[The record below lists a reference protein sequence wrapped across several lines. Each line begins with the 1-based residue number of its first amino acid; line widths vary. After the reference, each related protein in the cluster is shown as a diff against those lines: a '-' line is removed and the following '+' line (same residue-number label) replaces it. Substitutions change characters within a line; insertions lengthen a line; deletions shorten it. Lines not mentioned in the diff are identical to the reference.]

1 MTNRTAELALKT
13 LEVLDERGW
22 STGSLIDDDWVYA
35 SAYDVPFNERH
46 SEFFDEDGNLR
57 PEKAAECKVCV
68 LGAAGEAFYGD
79 PRRGYSTA
87 KYADPEYVAFVE
99 TLANKV
105 DPYHRLVDRDAAVY
119 GFNDSAGEDAV
130 RQLLADVAAGAQAA
144 EAVA

>member
-22 STGSLIDDDWVYA
+22 STGSLIDDTWIYENE
-35 SAYDVPFNERH
+35 YDIPVNDRH
-46 SEFFDEDGNLR
+46 REFFDEAGLLR

-68 LGAAGEAFYGD
+68 LGAAGVAFYGD

-105 DPYHRLVDRDAAVY
+105 DPHHDTDDSDMVVY
-119 GFNDSAGEDAV
+119 EFNDNHGEDAV